1 MPSYINHWIVTRIP
15 LSLSLSLFLSLSL
28 SLSHTHTHTQSVT
41 ATPQP
46 QFHSCS
52 STPEETLRLTSL
64 FHVALAFLW
73 VDDIF
78 QNLYFSVHKI
88 ITRWLQVNGKIQKS
102 INKEIISPL
111 PTPLI
116 NNHCQHSVV
125 FPSSLLIVYLDFY
138 IVNIMVTGRPKIVWR
153 FGMKCLIRNRRYKS
167 SEIKCGSKKLIH
179 WVQFSRKKIKYIIED
194 KLFSK
199 LDMNYRYTVFAEA

>member
-1 MPSYINHWIVTRIP
+1 M
-15 LSLSLSLFLSLSL
+15 
-28 SLSHTHTHTQSVT
+28 T

-138 IVNIMVTGRPKIVWR
+138 IVNIIMHLLFYISFIFNIIIMNNFSYYYNFNNIIYSFIFYVFLSWLMNSQLLTELPLSTKQVQESIQKHVTT
-153 FGMKCLIRNRRYKS
+153 
-167 SEIKCGSKKLIH
+167 
-179 WVQFSRKKIKYIIED
+179 
-194 KLFSK
+194 
-199 LDMNYRYTVFAEA
+199 TVFLSMRGWRT